1 VDPGLI
7 QDIFATT
14 LVVSVMLGVGLDVD
28 RTSLRAL
35 VKQWPILL
43 RAGAFNH
50 VLVPI
55 VAWGIAEALGVPQ
68 QTKLAMLL
76 IASVPG
82 GPVGSLLVRHGRG
95 DLALS
100 VALVI
105 TLGLTN
111 TIATP
116 LSLSLLGVEA
126 DRAAFFAATLRT
138 VFGVVV
144 LPLLVG
150 QAIRGASLV
159 WAGRVSKVATMLANV
174 LLVGLIVGMSA
185 LNGHLIT
192 EFDGRTIAAMA
203 ALMIFCLGGGALIG
217 GRSRPIQAATG
228 LTGGVRN
235 IALALLLA
243 PRMLDDYGQLVVL
256 LYPLF
261 VLILASSATLL
272 FRAVNARPQLN

>member
-1 VDPGLI
+1 MDPGLI

-261 VLILASSATLL
+261 VLILASSA
-272 FRAVNARPQLN
+272 